1 MGNYHKRS
9 TLLSASHIIYEKY
22 PISKLQSHL
31 EMDRPEIGLQ
41 FSLLSLPRSPIKG
54 FLSGCKARLVHTP
67 PSHPA
72 SASFETSPGQLDSQQ
87 ILDLSR
93 KFSTPFDAIGLVSYF
108 SLALTHACPKS
119 GFLTL
124 EQIREDKYYLSSLIK
139 GFMLRLSQDSKFPL
153 RLFDCSSWLYGPR

>member
-9 TLLSASHIIYEKY
+9 TLMSASHIIYEKY
-22 PISKLQSHL
+22 PISKLQFHL

-67 PSHPA
+67 PPHPA

-108 SLALTHACPKS
+108 SLALTYACPHVWVGVPHLRANRRRQIEFYAQAQS
-119 GFLTL
+119 RLQIPL
-124 EQIREDKYYLSSLIK
+124 ETI
-139 GFMLRLSQDSKFPL
+139 
-153 RLFDCSSWLYGPR
+153 

>member
-67 PSHPA
+67 PPHPA

-108 SLALTHACPKS
+108 SLALTHACPHVWV
-119 GFLTL
+119 GVPHLRANQRG
-124 EQIREDKYYLSSLIK
+124 QIRIYAHAGSVKTPNS
-139 GFMLRLSQDSKFPL
+139 P
-153 RLFDCSSWLYGPR
+153 